1 MKITLQQLHNSVG
14 VTRLVVHSLE
24 IPLSRDWGD
33 FPEGS

>member
-1 MKITLQQLHNSVG
+1 MEITLQQLHNSVG
-14 VTRLVVHSLE
+14 LTPVGGKALE